1 MRTLKK
7 ILLLVCAFCLLLCAV
22 PVTASETEDAGVKVQ
37 IAYHNLAFGNQVY
50 ILYAVDVENAGD
62 ATPYMEFWTTDN
74 TNRAPDKTVTASV
87 YRALNEQNAKKYY
100 VFGYTD
106 LTAKQMA
113 DVIYARAGV
122 TVEGK
127 IYNSEI
133 DSYSICEYAARQL
146 GVMPDYPATEN
157 EALKTM
163 LRSMLQY
170 GSDAQTFFGYHTD
183 RLAKDFYLTFGE
195 KATPEDCFSFDQD
208 GETAILKGYNEN
220 CPSKVVI
227 PRKLKSG
234 KIVTEI
240 RSGAFRSSNI
250 EEIHIPETVK
260 YIRTQAFV
268 NCRQLSVVVLS
279 EGIEYLGGGAFNGC
293 NKLISLTFPSSLTT
307 IENSLFPNNEG
318 LVIQYNGTESQ
329 LDALI
334 EAQVAWFGDNDGEI
348 SFRLSDGSIIKR
360 YRTYYQKFNY

>member
-74 TNRAPDKTVTASV
+74 TNRDPDKTVTASV

-146 GVMPDYPATEN
+146 GIMPDYPATEN

-195 KATPEDCFSFDQD
+195 EATPEECFEFEKSGD
-208 GETAILKGYNEN
+208 TATLTEYVGTGR
-220 CPSKVVI
+220 SKVVI

-234 KIVTEI
+234 ETVTKIKQ
-240 RSGAFRSSNI
+240 GAFRSADI
-250 EEIHIPETVK
+250 EEIHIPGTVK
-260 YIRTQAFV
+260 EICTQAFK
-268 NCRQLSVVVLS
+268 NCTQLSIVDLS
-279 EGIEYLGGGAFNGC
+279 EGVEHLGAAAFDGC
-293 NKLISLTFPSSLTT
+293 DKLVSLTFPSSLKT
-307 IENSLFPNNEG
+307 IENSLLSSNEG
-318 LVIQYNGTESQ
+318 LVIQYNGTETQ

-334 EAQVAWFGDNDGEI
+334 KAQTAWFGDDGEI
-348 SFRLSDGSIIKR
+348 SFQLSDGSIIKR
-360 YRTYYQKFNY
+360 KSTDYFNY

>member
-50 ILYAVDVENAGD
+50 ILYAVDVENVGD

-74 TNRAPDKTVTASV
+74 TNRDPDKTVTASV

-146 GVMPDYPATEN
+146 GVMPDYPATKN

-170 GSDAQTFFGYHTD
+170 GSDAQTFFKYRTD

-195 KATPEDCFSFDQD
+195 EATPEECFSFDQC
-208 GETAILKGYNEN
+208 GETAILEGYNDN

-234 KIVTEI
+234 KIVTKI
-240 RSGAFRSSNI
+240 RKGAFESSSI
-250 EEIHIPETVK
+250 EEIHVPGTVK
-260 YIRTQAFV
+260 IIGDNAFANCTQLKKA
-268 NCRQLSVVVLS
+268 VLS
-279 EGIEYLGGGAFNGC
+279 EGVEQLGSFAFEKC
-293 NKLISLTFPSSLTT
+293 NKLESLVLPVTMNKLGNSSLPG
-307 IENSLFPNNEG
+307 IEYNESLI
-318 LVIQYNGTESQ
+318 IQYNGTEEQ
-329 LDALI
+329 LDKLLAT
-334 EAQVAWFGDNDGEI
+334 EPVWGNTGRA
-348 SFRLSDGSIIKR
+348 
-360 YRTYYQKFNY
+360 KFLLANNKTVERAPYGF

>member
-22 PVTASETEDAGVKVQ
+22 PVTASETEGAGVKVQ

-62 ATPYMEFWTTDN
+62 ATPYMEFWTNDN

-87 YRALNEQNAKKYY
+87 YRALNEQDAKKYY

-113 DVIYARAGV
+113 DVIYARAVV
-122 TVEGK
+122 TVDGTT
-127 IYNSEI
+127 YTGEI

-146 GVMPDYPATEN
+146 GVMPDYPATKN

-170 GSDAQTFFGYHTD
+170 GSDAQTFFNYRTD

-195 KATPEDCFSFDQD
+195 EATSEEYLSFDED
-208 GETAILKGYNEN
+208 GETAILKGYKEN

-234 KIVTEI
+234 KIVTKI
-240 RSGAFRSSNI
+240 RKGAFESSSI
-250 EEIHIPETVK
+250 EEIHVPGTVK
-260 YIRTQAFV
+260 IIGDNAFANCTQLKKA
-268 NCRQLSVVVLS
+268 VLS
-279 EGIEYLGGGAFNGC
+279 EGVEQLGSFAFEKC
-293 NKLISLTFPSSLTT
+293 NKLESLVLPVTMNKLGNSSLPG
-307 IENSLFPNNEG
+307 IEYNESLI
-318 LVIQYNGTESQ
+318 IQYNGTEEQ
-329 LDALI
+329 LDKLLAT
-334 EAQVAWFGDNDGEI
+334 EPVWGNTGRA
-348 SFRLSDGSIIKR
+348 
-360 YRTYYQKFNY
+360 KFLLANNKTVERAPYGF

>member
-74 TNRAPDKTVTASV
+74 TNRDPDKTVTASV
-87 YRALNEQNAKKYY
+87 YRTLNEQDAKKYY

-122 TVEGK
+122 TVAGK

-195 KATPEDCFSFDQD
+195 KETSEEYLSFDEN
-208 GETAILKGYNEN
+208 GETAILEGYKEN

-240 RSGAFRSSNI
+240 RRDAFKSSSI
-250 EEIHIPETVK
+250 EEIHVPGTVK
-260 YIRTQAFV
+260 TIGDSAFESCTQ
-268 NCRQLSVVVLS
+268 LKKVVLS
-279 EGIEYLGGGAFNGC
+279 EGVEQLGSKAFEKCSKLESLVLPVTMKKLGNSSLPGIEYNES
-293 NKLISLTFPSSLTT
+293 LI
-307 IENSLFPNNEG
+307 
-318 LVIQYNGTESQ
+318 IQYNGTEEQ
-329 LDALI
+329 LDKLLATEL
-334 EAQVAWFGDNDGEI
+334 AWGNTGKAKFLLADKQIVEKVPFG
-348 SFRLSDGSIIKR
+348 
-360 YRTYYQKFNY
+360 Y

>member
-50 ILYAVDVENAGD
+50 ILYAVDVKNAGD

-87 YRALNEQNAKKYY
+87 YRALNEQDAKKYY

-195 KATPEDCFSFDQD
+195 EATPEECFKFSSPV
-208 GETAILKGYNEN
+208 GNTVTLTKYIGNNLT
-220 CPSKVVI
+220 KVVI
-227 PRKLKSG
+227 PQQLKNG
-234 KIVTEI
+234 NVVVAIATD
-240 RSGAFRSSNI
+240 AFKPEDGLTFV
-250 EEIHIPETVK
+250 EEIHVPGTVK
-260 YIRTQAFV
+260 TIGNNAFIDCTQ
-268 NCRQLSVVVLS
+268 LKKVVLS
-279 EGIEYLGGGAFNGC
+279 EGVEEIGAGAFREC
-293 NKLISLTFPSSLTT
+293 KQLQSLTIPVSVTA
-307 IENSLFPNNEG
+307 IGNSLLSPRES
-318 LVIQYNGTESQ
+318 LIIYYNGTEAQ
-329 LDALI
+329 LQALLEKQPYWSNG
-334 EAQVAWFGDNDGEI
+334 EAVTFILADGT
-348 SFRLSDGSIIKR
+348 SVVKGA
-360 YRTYYQKFNY
+360 Q